1 MKNVLKVLG
10 LSILE
15 SVVII
20 VLLVS
25 IVRLNLTMTGIYIIY
40 GISAVVFPL
49 LLLLLYKWL
58 LGRETLVIVPV
69 SLIFAALYSLGVS
82 LYSYYGV
89 SSFSSMFRELM
100 YFIYFL
106 PSVIYCGVG
115 WIIFAVIMKFSR
127 EPRRREI

>member
-1 MKNVLKVLG
+1 MRNVLKVLG

-20 VLLVS
+20 ILLVS
-25 IVRLNLTMTGIYIIY
+25 MVRFNLTMTGIYIIY

-49 LLLLLYKWL
+49 LLLLLYKQF

-89 SSFSSMFRELM
+89 GSFSGMFRELM

-106 PSVIYCGVG
+106 PSVIYCGAG
-115 WIIFAVIMKFSR
+115 WIIFAIIIRFSR